1 MPRRAPIADISA
13 FSASSAPPRPSMHM
27 HPSAPSPRTPWTAL
41 LPLPPCPFVFLP
53 LPPENAPL
61 LCAPVDPTE
70 GPSGYQ
76 PFPCQMPTPMPHAC
90 PTAWQWVRGSQTVL
104 YATTRPH

>member
-13 FSASSAPPRPSMHM
+13 FSASSAPPRPSMH
-27 HPSAPSPRTPWTAL
+27 PSAPPRTPWTAL

-70 GPSGYQ
+70 GPSGYL
-76 PFPCQMPTPMPHAC
+76 PFPCQMPTPKPHAC
-90 PTAWQWVRGSQTVL
+90 PTAW
-104 YATTRPH
+104 